1 MKTTQ
6 RRMAPV
12 DEESETGK
20 LAAVRDVDPA
30 EENRAEMHRGDEMD
44 RAETDRAQSDR
55 GAMDGAH
62 SDRQAMDRDQALPT
76 SSGDMESET
85 PVPQGDTATPQGDM
99 ATPPSFTAAFG
110 NSRRETPR
118 ETPRAEMPHLADQ
131 ASAQAG
137 QRWQEILAGFVDDPR
152 RAVGDAHQLVGE
164 VMQRMIDGFTAE
176 REKLERQWSTGGD
189 VSTEDLRVCLQNYR
203 AFFARLLP
211 AADR

>member
-12 DEESETGK
+12 DDESETGK
-20 LAAVRDVDPA
+20 LAAVRDVDFDREA
-30 EENRAEMHRGDEMD
+30 KDREAKDREAMGRAESD
-44 RAETDRAQSDR
+44 REGMDRAQSDR
-55 GAMDGAH
+55 E
-62 SDRQAMDRDQALPT
+62 AMDRDQPVPI
-76 SSGDMESET
+76 SSADIESET
-85 PVPQGDTATPQGDM
+85 PVPQGDRATPQGDM

-118 ETPRAEMPHLADQ
+118 DTPRAETPHLADQ

>member
-6 RRMAPV
+6 RRIV
-12 DEESETGK
+12 DDESETGK
-20 LAAVRDVDPA
+20 LAAVRDVDFDREA
-30 EENRAEMHRGDEMD
+30 KNRDAKDREAMGRAESDREAMD
-44 RAETDRAQSDR
+44 RE
-55 GAMDGAH
+55 
-62 SDRQAMDRDQALPT
+62 AMDRDQPVPIT
-76 SSGDMESET
+76 SVDIESET
-85 PVPQGDTATPQGDM
+85 PVPQGDVATPQGDM
-99 ATPPSFTAAFG
+99 TTPQGDRATPPSFTAAFG

-118 ETPRAEMPHLADQ
+118 PETPHLADQ
-131 ASAQAG
+131 TSAQAG
-137 QRWQEILAGFVDDPR
+137 ERWQEILAGFVDDPR

-164 VMQRMIDGFTAE
+164 VMQRMIDGFTRE

>member
-6 RRMAPV
+6 RRIV
-12 DEESETGK
+12 DDESETGK
-20 LAAVRDVDPA
+20 LAAVRDVDFDREA
-30 EENRAEMHRGDEMD
+30 KDREAKDREAMGRAESDREGMD
-44 RAETDRAQSDR
+44 RE
-55 GAMDGAH
+55 
-62 SDRQAMDRDQALPT
+62 AMDRDQPVPIT
-76 SSGDMESET
+76 SVDIESET
-85 PVPQGDTATPQGDM
+85 PVPQGDMATPQGDT

-118 ETPRAEMPHLADQ
+118 AETPHLADHT
-131 ASAQAG
+131 SAQAG
-137 QRWQEILAGFVDDPR
+137 ERWQEILAGFVDDPR

-164 VMQRMIDGFTAE
+164 VMQRMIDGFTKE
-176 REKLERQWSTGGD
+176 RENLERQWSTGGD